1 MTGEEEQANSPKT
14 VCPYYRVGYCK
25 YKNKCRL
32 FHPKENCGDRK
43 GRDKACIKR
52 HRKSCKFGQTC
63 SRKEYCEFLHDQQ
76 VKVNETI
83 KKPTTR
89 QLELEETIKEKDN
102 KIEELSE
109 KVKTLEK
116 SFSSMLEKIK
126 SLTTNEQGMRDKVK
140 AIESIQKKVDQNTAK
155 IESVDN
161 VLGQFKNQQ
170 EECKNAEEADNP
182 EKMCPKN
189 SQTLQPN
196 TWLGRCGICKF
207 RTTDRAHYKRHMET
221 FVHKTK
227 VY

>member
-1 MTGEEEQANSPKT
+1 MTGEEVQANSFKT

-25 YKNKCRL
+25 YKNKCKL

-43 GRDKACIKR
+43 CRDKACTKR

-76 VKVNETI
+76 LEIEEII
-83 KKPTTR
+83 K
-89 QLELEETIKEKDN
+89 QKDY

-116 SFSSMLEKIK
+116 SFTSMLEKIE
-126 SLTTNEQGMRDKVK
+126 SLTANEQGMRDKVK
-140 AIESIQKKVDQNTAK
+140 AIESIKKKVDQNTAK

-170 EECKNAEEADNP
+170 EECKNTEEANNS

-189 SQTLQPN
+189 TQTLQPD

-207 RTTDRAHYKRHMET
+207 RTTDRAHFKRHMET
-221 FVHKTK
+221 FVHKTNAF
-227 VY
+227 